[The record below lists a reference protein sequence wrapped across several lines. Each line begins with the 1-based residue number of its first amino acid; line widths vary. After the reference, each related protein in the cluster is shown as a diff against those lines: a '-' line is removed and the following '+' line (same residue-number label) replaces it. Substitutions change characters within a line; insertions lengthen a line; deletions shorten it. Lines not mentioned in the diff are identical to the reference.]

1 MLEGFDAPI
10 LGRAHW
16 GTVSM
21 LLLCDKTI
29 NGNNVVM
36 GRAPNNAGFAAM
48 TACE

>member
-1 MLEGFDAPI
+1 MLPSWAERTGVCC
-10 LGRAHW
+10 
-16 GTVSM
+16 TVSM
-21 LLLCDKTI
+21 LLLFDKTI